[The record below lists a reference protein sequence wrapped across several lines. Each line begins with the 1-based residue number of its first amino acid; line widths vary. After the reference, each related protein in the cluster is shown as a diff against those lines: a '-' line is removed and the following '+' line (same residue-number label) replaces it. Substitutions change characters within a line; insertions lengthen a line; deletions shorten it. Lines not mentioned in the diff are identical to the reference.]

1 MTALW
6 TESELTAAFG
16 AAPSAPVEEAVG
28 GVSIDTRTLQA
39 GDIFVAVRGE
49 TRDGHDHVARA
60 FEAGAAAA
68 VATRERAGALAAFGP
83 LFAVDDTLKAMERLA
98 KASRSRSK
106 ARVVAVTGSVGKT
119 SAKEMLRA
127 MLSACGATHASAAS
141 YNNHWGVPLTLAR
154 MRASADF
161 GVFEIG
167 MNHAGAIEPLSRIVR
182 PHTALVTA
190 LPPHPY

>member
-83 LFAVDDTLKAMERLA
+83 LFAVDDTLKAMERLRQA
-98 KASRSRSK
+98 PRSRSK
-106 ARVVAVTGSVGKT
+106 GRRVPRAGSGRETRARAI
-119 SAKEMLRA
+119 
-127 MLSACGATHASAAS
+127 
-141 YNNHWGVPLTLAR
+141 PLAR
-154 MRASADF
+154 RSA
-161 GVFEIG
+161 
-167 MNHAGAIEPLSRIVR
+167 R
-182 PHTALVTA
+182 
-190 LPPHPY
+190 